1 MYPCITVCHCGFP
14 CSVNLVDCPLQTV
27 LGTIHPFYLLSSWP
41 IIFSQTCTIIKQLSR
56 VSWSLELFRNVYSVL
71 VLWSRCLLVSSC
83 LRTELLCFSPG
94 LIRLTGPEPGLPAS
108 LLAAGLA
115 WQSKLLRYRHVSLM
129 SVLLLLSHAF
139 LASDAVDFYPQYTF
153 IFIFWNLLAL
163 VGRCSN

>member
-1 MYPCITVCHCGFP
+1 MYHGLSLWI
-14 CSVNLVDCPLQTV
+14 PLFSESCWLSSSNSSRHHSPILSPIKLTY
-27 LGTIHPFYLLSSWP
+27 HLLSNSHNHW
-41 IIFSQTCTIIKQLSR
+41 TIVR
-56 VSWSLELFRNVYSVL
+56 VSWALDLFRNVYSVL
-71 VLWSRCLLVSSC
+71 VLWWSRCLLVSSC

-108 LLAAGLA
+108 LLAPGLA